1 MLPPLDLA
9 AANQFARTLR
19 DVTRQE
25 RFDVIHVRQLPM
37 AGFGKRLAGPRLLE
51 LIDSE
56 TLGAERSRPSTLR
69 TRARASAAAVIERR
83 AMRRYRVV
91 TAVAEADADRLRQLD
106 PRRRVEVIP
115 NGVDADY
122 FRPQPE
128 VAADPDALVFV
139 GAMSFPPNVAA
150 MRHFCHEVLPLVRRA
165 RPSVRLTIVGRDPGP
180 AVRQLAELDG
190 VSVTGEV
197 DDVRPYLVRAGA
209 VVVPMVSG
217 SGIKNKVLEAMAA
230 GRPVVGTSMAVEG
243 LPVVSGREAVVAD
256 GPERLAAAITSL
268 LASPEQQDAIG
279 QAARAF
285 VEARYTWDACAGAYD
300 QLYRE
305 LAAARR
311 RA

>member
-1 MLPPLDLA
+1 MLPSLDLP
-9 AANQFARTLR
+9 AANEFARTLR
-19 DVTRQE
+19 GVTRQE

-37 AGFGKRLAGPRLLE
+37 AGFGKRLSGPRLLE

-56 TLGAERSRPSTLR
+56 TLGAERSRPATPR
-69 TRARASAAAVIERR
+69 TRVRAAVAAVIERH

-106 PRRRVEVIP
+106 PRRRVEVVP

-122 FRPQPE
+122 FRPQPT
-128 VAADPDALVFV
+128 VAAEPDTLVFV

-150 MRHFCHEVLPLVRRA
+150 MRHFCHEVLPLVRRT

-190 VSVTGEV
+190 VGVTGEV
-197 DDVRPYLVRAGA
+197 DDVRPYLVRAAA

-243 LPVVSGREAVVAD
+243 LPVVNGREAVVAD

-268 LASPEQQDAIG
+268 LASPEHQDAIG